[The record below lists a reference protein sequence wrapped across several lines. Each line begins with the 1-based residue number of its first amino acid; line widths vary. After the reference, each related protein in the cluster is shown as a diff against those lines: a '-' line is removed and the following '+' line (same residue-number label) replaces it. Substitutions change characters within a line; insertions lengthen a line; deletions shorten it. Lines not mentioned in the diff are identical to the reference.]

1 MERSTL
7 EALDRD
13 TLIKRAEDA
22 GVARA
27 RILTR
32 PELVDE
38 LLLRTTAEGGRAADV
53 QRARGFFGRARDL
66 LARIVERGLNLP
78 DAAERIRAASTP
90 PPARTMPP
98 ALPTVT
104 LAEMYATQGH
114 TARAVETLNRVL
126 EQEPDHAAARAL
138 LNQLQEPSYRSPT
151 APPLPP
157 EEPAVADAAVAD
169 AAVADAA
176 VADAPLSGAPPTSES
191 ASVPP
196 QRVAAVGGS
205 SREIHA
211 QTSDVTSAAGVT
223 GTTDAPGTTDAA
235 TAKPAVETVLDAP
248 ALDELEVAAEPLG
261 MLDDALLP
269 THYDVDE
276 CVALPVDPT
285 TLFVYWEVRERSWEH
300 LQAKR
305 AGGSVVLRVLV
316 IQPAWDGPRTETRDY
331 PVGARAGD
339 WFVRDLPA
347 GCVVRAAIGWK
358 ENIAFL
364 PVAHSPALET
374 PPGFPSPVLAESF
387 VRWTPRGSFRV
398 TADDVMGTQVAH
410 AVDAYRHHVADHPGT
425 WEAVAGA
432 APRGAGGERV
442 GGGPFTGA
450 FGDAAAGGAGAG
462 AGPDGPDGPYRET
475 VEWFPIGASDKLAH
489 RHTTGGP
496 AVAPHAGRAT
506 SAAPLGSSERAASPK
521 PNTTA
526 AYS

>member
-1 MERSTL
+1 MERSSL

-13 TLIKRAEDA
+13 TLIQRAEDA

-38 LLLRTTAEGGRAADV
+38 LLLRDARSGSGDGRDGRRHDEV

-114 TARAVETLNRVL
+114 TARAVETLQRVL
-126 EQEPDHAAARAL
+126 EQEPEHAAARAL
-138 LNQLQEPSYRSPT
+138 LNQLEEPSYRSPT
-151 APPLPP
+151 ARPLPP
-157 EEPAVADAAVAD
+157 EEPHELEKLEKLETATKSAVGSSELTGKSAKTNGI
-169 AAVADAA
+169 
-176 VADAPLSGAPPTSES
+176 SGANGTAGALADHAELAAEPP
-191 ASVPP
+191 
-196 QRVAAVGGS
+196 
-205 SREIHA
+205 
-211 QTSDVTSAAGVT
+211 
-223 GTTDAPGTTDAA
+223 
-235 TAKPAVETVLDAP
+235 
-248 ALDELEVAAEPLG
+248 AEPLG

-269 THYDVDE
+269 PHYDVDE

-300 LQAKR
+300 LQAQR
-305 AGGSVVLRVLV
+305 AGGGVVLRVLV

-331 PVGARAGD
+331 PVGARMGD

-358 ENIAFL
+358 ENVAFL

-398 TADDVMGTQVAH
+398 PADDVMGTQVAR
-410 AVDAYRHHVADHPGT
+410 AVDAFRQRIDGQPGA
-425 WEAVAGA
+425 WAAVAGA
-432 APRGAGGERV
+432 APGGHDAGFGGAPFGG
-442 GGGPFTGA
+442 
-450 FGDAAAGGAGAG
+450 AAGGAGAG
-462 AGPDGPDGPYRET
+462 TGDGAGGAGAAGGGATGGGTYRASI
-475 VEWFPIGASDKLAH
+475 EWYPVGASEKAAR
-489 RHTTGGP
+489 RHGEYAP
-496 AVAPHAGRAT
+496 ADERNASSGERRP
-506 SAAPLGSSERAASPK
+506 PLGSSDQHVGSSERAAPR
-521 PNTTA
+521 PNSSA
-526 AYS
+526 AFG